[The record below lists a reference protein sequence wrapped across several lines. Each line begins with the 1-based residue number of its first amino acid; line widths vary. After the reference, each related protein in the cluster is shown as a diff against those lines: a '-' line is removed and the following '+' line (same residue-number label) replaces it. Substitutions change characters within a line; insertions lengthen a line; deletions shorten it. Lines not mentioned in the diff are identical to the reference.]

1 MIDFPTPLT
10 NLFSNPPHTHHT
22 GGEFKE
28 WSEATTQRPT
38 PSHTLCSA
46 PTSNK
51 HRQSLATHQQAFNHA
66 KEVFAPTSKHPVVA
80 ALTPEQ
86 HNAAI
91 KEAFL
96 NDDTVPK
103 DPILLNAQGKTPK
116 LVRPSK
122 DALLHLAAT
131 LIHHYSKHG
140 CPVDCGDDWT
150 HEHIEAAILRG
161 AHPSADS
168 ELALKALHDET
179 NEKIANGYSKVVR
192 YGDIKDNLPKNLKI
206 SPVAMI
212 PHKSRSFRTILDL
225 SFRLKLKGKLMPSV
239 NSGTTKQAPAE
250 SMIQLGMC
258 IQRLVAL
265 LADNYDP
272 QKPFKFA
279 KLDIKDGFWRM
290 AVNEEDAWNFCYV
303 LPQEITPT
311 NIDDTLIVVPDC
323 LQMGW
328 CESPPYFC
336 ASSETARDVIDSLI
350 TEATLP
356 AHAFENKMMQ
366 EAEQDATQYRLSAAA
381 TYVNLTEVFVD
392 DFIGATNNINT
403 DHLRHFSRAMLYGVH
418 SIFPPPEVTG
428 HQGEDPISQKKL
440 DQGEGTWRFSK
451 EILGWLVDGANFT
464 IQLMP
469 DKCKKLV
476 QLIRDVTKCR
486 QVPLSIFQ
494 ELAGKLQHASFAIP
508 GGKGLFSIIH
518 RAMAGLKPFIK
529 ITPDIKQ
536 TLNDWTTVVRHLAS
550 CPTPVRLLVSDF
562 PNYIQYTD
570 ACKLGAGGVVV
581 PGMDPFYYYVWQFEW
596 PKDIRD
602 ELVSWTNPKGS
613 LTINDL
619 ELAGLLL
626 GWLVIEYICGDLR
639 FKHIGSFCDNTS
651 AVAWSLKGHTST
663 SIVAGRLLRFLA
675 LRQRIRQTSSLLPM
689 NIAGKDNAM
698 ADIPSRAFKNGDYFH
713 AQQHLTTYFNTHFPL
728 PQKNSWIEYQ
738 LPTKITSRVI
748 SCLRGE
754 LTPMASLIRLPK
766 LGKSIGATG
775 RHTAHLAV
783 SKAHTS
789 KTSAK
794 SSKESSS
801 SRSLPVC
808 GPGLSV
814 SEIKSEF
821 KPSRMHSRPSARPAN
836 WLANKVPLAKVRAN
850 TFFPSK
856 E

>member
-1 MIDFPTPLT
+1 MISTISLT
-10 NLFSNPPHTHHT
+10 LPPIPFTQHLT

-28 WSEATTQRPT
+28 WKSAKPLQT
-38 PSHTLCSA
+38 PPSPAPCPASA
-46 PTSNK
+46 PNSQ
-51 HRQSLATHQQAFNHA
+51 RQTPDTHHQALRHA
-66 KEVFAPTSKHPVVA
+66 KEVFAPGSKHPVVA
-80 ALTPEQ
+80 ALTPDQ

-91 KEAFL
+91 KEAFQT
-96 NDDTVPK
+96 DDTVPK
-103 DPILLNAQGKTPK
+103 DPILMTAQGKTPK
-116 LVRPSK
+116 LVIPRNE
-122 DALLHLAAT
+122 ALLHPAAT
-131 LIHHYSKHG
+131 LIKHYSDHG
-140 CPVDCGDDWT
+140 CPVDCGKNWT
-150 HEHIEAAILRG
+150 HDHIEAAILRG

-168 ELALKALHDET
+168 KLALKALHDET
-179 NEKIANGYSKVVR
+179 ATKVKNGYSKVVR
-192 YGDIKDNLPKNLKI
+192 YGDIKNNLPPQLKI

-225 SFRLKLKGKLMPSV
+225 SFRLRLKGTLMPSV
-239 NSGTTKQAPAE
+239 NSETTKQAPAE
-250 SMIQLGMC
+250 SMIQLGLC
-258 IQRLVAL
+258 IQRLVAT
-265 LADNYDP
+265 LADNFDP
-272 QKPFKFA
+272 HKPFKFA

-290 AVNEEDAWNFCYV
+290 AVNNEDAWNFCYV
-303 LPQEITPT
+303 LPQEHSPT
-311 NIDDTLIVVPDC
+311 NIDDTQIVVPNC

-328 CESPPYFC
+328 CESPPFFS

-350 TEATLP
+350 NEATLP
-356 AHAFENKMMQ
+356 EHAFEDKMMQ
-366 EAEQDATQYRLSAAA
+366 EAEQETTQYRLLAAA

-392 DFIGATNNINT
+392 DFIGATNNIHP

-418 SIFPPPEVTG
+418 SIFPPPAITG

-440 DQGEGTWRFSK
+440 DQGEGTWSFAK

-469 DKCKKLV
+469 DKCQKLEK
-476 QLIRDVTKCR
+476 LIRDVIKCR
-486 QVPLSIFQ
+486 QVPLGTFQ

-508 GGKGLFSIIH
+508 GGKGLFSPIH

-529 ITPDIKQ
+529 ITPDVKQ
-536 TLNDWTTVVRHLAS
+536 TLIDWTTVVRHLAS
-550 CPTPVRLLVSDF
+550 CPTPVRLLVSDY
-562 PNYIQYTD
+562 PNLIQYTD

-581 PGMDPFYYYVWQFEW
+581 PGMDPFYYYVWQVEW

-602 ELVSWTNPKGS
+602 KLVSWNNPKGT

-728 PQKNSWIEYQ
+728 PQPNSWIEYR
-738 LPTKITSRVI
+738 LPTKLTSRVI

-766 LGKSIGATG
+766 LERSIGKTG
-775 RHTAHLAV
+775 RHTAHLV
-783 SKAHTS
+783 DNKARIS
-789 KTSAK
+789 MTSAG
-794 SSKESSS
+794 SNKESSS
-801 SRSLPVC
+801 SPSLPVC
-808 GPGLSV
+808 GPGLSEK
-814 SEIKSEF
+814 EIKSVF

-850 TFFPSK
+850 TFFPSN